1 VKAKQPKAKQ
11 PRVEAV
17 RLLGKWQQLAAGHVL
32 LAAGC
37 SCGVAATSMP
47 MRSYEQ
53 DILDF
58 LRGRHARAA
67 SADGIAPLLS
77 MVARDGAQADLGLLS
92 DLATS
97 LDSFESLHRGK
108 RPS

>member
-1 VKAKQPKAKQ
+1 MKAKQ
-11 PRVEAV
+11 PRLEAI
-17 RLLGKWQQLAAGHVL
+17 RLLGKWQRLAGGHVL

-37 SCGVAATSMP
+37 SCGVAATSVAVAD
-47 MRSYEQ
+47 YER

-67 SADGIAPLLS
+67 AADGIAPLLGGL
-77 MVARDGAQADLGLLS
+77 AREAAKADLALLA
-92 DLATS
+92 DLETS

-108 RPS
+108 TPS